1 MILLPTMKAE
11 NLNKTTVLLEE
22 MKMAKMTKSEMEKQL
37 ESNANNFNV
46 ELISNDE
53 TIHRTE
59 WKITRADGVY
69 TYSLTKTG
77 NDYHL
82 RLDGE
87 YEKFYCLFYMIDG
100 DICIEC
106 GEHNGKH
113 LNAAS
118 RLKAFSQIV
127 MSMWGLIQVG
137 KIS

>member
-1 MILLPTMKAE
+1 MYCFTPHA
-11 NLNKTTVLLEE
+11 N
-22 MKMAKMTKSEMEKQL
+22 EKQL
-37 ESNANNFNV
+37 ETNADNYNV

-69 TYSLTKTG
+69 TYNFTKFG
-77 NDYHL
+77 NNYHL

-87 YEKFYCLFYMIDG
+87 YEKFYCVFFMIDG

-106 GEHNGKH
+106 GERDGKK
-113 LNAAS
+113 LKAES

>member
-1 MILLPTMKAE
+1 MYSFTPYATE
-11 NLNKTTVLLEE
+11 N
-22 MKMAKMTKSEMEKQL
+22 QL
-37 ESNANNFNV
+37 KSNADNFNV
-46 ELISNDE
+46 ELISNDK
-53 TIHRTE
+53 TIHITE

-69 TYSLTKTG
+69 TYSLIRYG
-77 NDYHL
+77 NNYHL

-87 YEKFYCLFYMIDG
+87 YEKFYCQFYTIDS

-106 GEHNGKH
+106 GELDGKN
-113 LNAAS
+113 LKAAS